1 MLPRNDS
8 SRIPSLLIDW
18 RASSASMPVLL
29 KKWQPSSL
37 YGSDALRRAIRLYQA
52 MGDAARTEK
61 SPTGDERE
69 HARSAVTDL
78 L

>member
-1 MLPRNDS
+1 
-8 SRIPSLLIDW
+8 
-18 RASSASMPVLL
+18 MPVLL